1 MKIMRIVFQIFS
13 TISFIVWI
21 NIAFSQTNLIIPTK
35 GIEGIP
41 VVIDSTNISEVIN
54 LYGDNYSKTEKSWGT
69 DYQYDKIGL
78 TFEINPYDKNQIVR
92 SIYVEYPFQAYTIN
106 GIVLNK
112 STMNDVLKL
121 YTYSVCYT
129 DINYACSSQKGV
141 SFYINKDSNEK
152 GYNPEEVII
161 KIQIHNKSETGFSS
175 RVNFEFNDEPLKSKL
190 QELISILKE
199 EKFDYEK
206 LELFWKA
213 EKETE
218 KAPYGLEKRVY
229 FLREIESKLIQ
240 ENINLYIAGGF
251 YSLNL
256 VKSGERL
263 LYLKF
268 SDQNKKE
275 IIYERK
281 DTSKLYKI
289 DSLSFPTDDFVYGMF
304 CGIAGIPPGKCK
316 AMLQLVKEKKYES
329 LVVWLNSYSPEIA
342 TYGYIG
348 LDFLSRNGKDI
359 APKELKRMKE
369 LRNSEI
375 QLNTCQGCIYGV
387 TEKIKDV
394 LTKKNLD
401 EEYQSL
407 KETGWLN

>member
-1 MKIMRIVFQIFS
+1 MKIVFQIFC
-13 TISFIVWI
+13 TINFIVWI

-35 GIEGIP
+35 GIEGNP

-54 LYGDNYSKTEKSWGT
+54 LYGKDFLKTEKSWGT
-69 DYQYDKIGL
+69 YYLYDKIGL
-78 TFEINPYDKNQIVR
+78 TFEINPFDKNQIVR
-92 SIYVEYPFQAYTIN
+92 SIYAESPFQAITSN

-112 STMNDVLKL
+112 SSMNDVWKL
-121 YTYSVCYT
+121 YNNNGCYT
-129 DINYACSSQKGV
+129 GKNDAYSPQKGV
-141 SFYINKDSNEK
+141 TFYINKDSNEK
-152 GYNPEEVII
+152 GYNPEELIF
-161 KIQIHNKSETGFSS
+161 KIEIHNKREYGISS
-175 RVNFEFNDEPLKSKL
+175 RINFEFNDEPLKSKL
-190 QELISILKE
+190 QELISILEE
-199 EKFDYEK
+199 EKFDFEK
-206 LELFWKA
+206 LESFWKA

-218 KAPYGLEKRVY
+218 KAPYGLEKRVK
-229 FLREIESKLIQ
+229 FIREIENKLIQ
-240 ENINLYIAGGF
+240 ENIEFNIVGGF
-251 YSLNL
+251 YSLNI
-256 VKSGERL
+256 VKSGERI

-268 SDQNKKE
+268 SDQNYDK
-275 IIYERK
+275 IIFERK

-289 DSLSFPTDDFVYGMF
+289 DTLNFPTDNFTYGTF
-304 CGIAGIPPGKCK
+304 CGIAGMPPEKCQE
-316 AMLQLVKEKKYES
+316 MLQLVKEKKYES

-401 EEYQSL
+401 EEYQSF